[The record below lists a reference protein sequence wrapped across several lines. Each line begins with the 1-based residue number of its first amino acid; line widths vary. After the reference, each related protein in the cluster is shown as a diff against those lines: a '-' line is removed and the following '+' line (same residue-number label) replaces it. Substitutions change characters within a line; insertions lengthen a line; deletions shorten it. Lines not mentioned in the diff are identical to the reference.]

1 MADPTR
7 ADVVCNQAAMQS
19 SISEVKQHQ
28 FKAVISASRALANTR
43 FTLTS
48 SQCIRMTNDQVNL
61 LLYEKFC
68 FFLKKKMVV
77 FSWWWQMQQRC
88 SMYHSK
94 ADGDLYCD
102 QLTSMKM
109 VM

>member
-1 MADPTR
+1 MFVSSASVVGSMADPTR

-43 FTLTS
+43 FTLNS

-61 LLYEKFC
+61 LLCEKFC
-68 FFLKKKMVV
+68 LFLKKCLFLVGGGRCDSVV
-77 FSWWWQMQQRC
+77 
-88 SMYHSK
+88 
-94 ADGDLYCD
+94 
-102 QLTSMKM
+102 
-109 VM
+109 